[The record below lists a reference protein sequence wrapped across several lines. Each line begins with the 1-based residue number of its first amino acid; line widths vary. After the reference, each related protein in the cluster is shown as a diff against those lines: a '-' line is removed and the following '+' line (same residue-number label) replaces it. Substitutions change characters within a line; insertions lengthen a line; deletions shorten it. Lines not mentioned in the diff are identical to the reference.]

1 MPAAYLSKRTTL
13 PLLFRYTNTSS
24 VLNTFKWYCAIY
36 YLLMDLMI
44 DSYIYFSNLNLLT
57 MTVITSC
64 WEIIIEMGQICVRV
78 FLII

>member
-1 MPAAYLSKRTTL
+1 
-13 PLLFRYTNTSS
+13 
-24 VLNTFKWYCAIY
+24 
-36 YLLMDLMI
+36 MDLMI

-64 WEIIIEMGQICVRV
+64 WEIIIEMGQIYVRV